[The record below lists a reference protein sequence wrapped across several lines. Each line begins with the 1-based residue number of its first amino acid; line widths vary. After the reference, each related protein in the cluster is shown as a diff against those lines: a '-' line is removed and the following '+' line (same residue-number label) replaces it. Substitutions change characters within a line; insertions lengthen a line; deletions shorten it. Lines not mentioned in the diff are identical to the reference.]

1 MKPLAKTFGIFLV
14 VALASLSVNA
24 QKYEHRIDSV
34 TFSEGFNES
43 GNFEFN
49 TTQKYDNNAII
60 KGIHGEKLSIK
71 DMVIQIIDCID
82 SYGYGCIEIEIN
94 TNNKTPRE
102 GGYKERI
109 IIYSWDEDEYQT
121 FGEGTYDIIGER
133 DNGEWFGYSYNAEK
147 NECSFH
153 FINLDKEE
161 ETIVYTTKNNKL

>member
-1 MKPLAKTFGIFLV
+1 MKPLAKTFAIFLV

-24 QKYEHRIDSV
+24 QKYEHKIDSIS
-34 TFSEGFNES
+34 FSKGV
-43 GNFEFN
+43 NFELYE
-49 TTQKYDNNAII
+49 KISLDNPPPINSVY
-60 KGIHGEKLSIK
+60 GGELFVKNIALEF
-71 DMVIQIIDCID
+71 VDCID
-82 SYGYGCIEIEIN
+82 SYGYACIEIEIN
-94 TNNKTPRE
+94 TNNQNPRE
-102 GGYKERI
+102 GWYKERI
-109 IIYSWDEDEYQT
+109 IIYSWDENEYQT